1 MPGASCSE
9 SGFARA
15 LAIAILSLNQY
26 ATPFM
31 TSAIARNTEAI
42 WMPPIA

>member
-1 MPGASCSE
+1 MRGASCSE

-31 TSAIARNTEAI
+31 SRAITRKTDAI
-42 WMPPIA
+42 WIPPIA